1 MRHPFPWAKRVPI
14 CASLRACAALLE
26 ARRETPPSRMH
37 ERRESERR
45 VVCCCCCCFGGEGC
59 QRTPPFSCFNVTC
72 GCRRMREWHL
82 RSVFRAEREGR
93 RLVLRED
100 TCVCLP
106 HDNVGL
112 QSCSGL
118 CACAWRKESGRL
130 GMDDRFTW
138 RERERDVA
146 AWCVCMDE
154 DETDRPL
161 RQRTIQHSRWWCVCT
176 LLQGDETG
184 GLDGRCLTREAY
196 VHVHRS

>member
-1 MRHPFPWAKRVPI
+1 MSVVLFVVVVV
-14 CASLRACAALLE
+14 LE
-26 ARRETPPSRMH
+26 EKGV
-37 ERRESERR
+37 SERR
-45 VVCCCCCCFGGEGC
+45 RSPVLMLRV
-59 QRTPPFSCFNVTC
+59 

-138 RERERDVA
+138 REREREMWQHGVC
-146 AWCVCMDE
+146 AW
-154 DETDRPL
+154 TRT
-161 RQRTIQHSRWWCVCT
+161 RQTARDGRCGSAPFSIHVGGVCT

>member
-1 MRHPFPWAKRVPI
+1 MFVVVVAV
-14 CASLRACAALLE
+14 LE
-26 ARRETPPSRMH
+26 EKGV
-37 ERRESERR
+37 SERR
-45 VVCCCCCCFGGEGC
+45 RSPVLMLRVAVGEC
-59 QRTPPFSCFNVTC
+59 AN
-72 GCRRMREWHL
+72 WHL

-118 CACAWRKESGRL
+118 CARAWRKESGRL

-154 DETDRPL
+154 DETDRRPL
-161 RQRTIQHSRWWCVCT
+161 RQRFSIHVGGVCT

>member
-1 MRHPFPWAKRVPI
+1 M
-14 CASLRACAALLE
+14 LRCWKLD
-26 ARRETPPSRMH
+26 
-37 ERRESERR
+37 ERRRRLECMRGER
-45 VVCCCCCCFGGEGC
+45 VSVVFVCCCCCCFGGEGC

-138 RERERDVA
+138 REREREMWQHGVC
-146 AWCVCMDE
+146 AW
-154 DETDRPL
+154 TRT
-161 RQRTIQHSRWWCVCT
+161 RQT
-176 LLQGDETG
+176 
-184 GLDGRCLTREAY
+184 GRCGSAPFSIHVGGVCVRCYRATRPAVWTDAASHERRMCMYTALE
-196 VHVHRS
+196 

>member
-1 MRHPFPWAKRVPI
+1 MFVVVVAV
-14 CASLRACAALLE
+14 LE
-26 ARRETPPSRMH
+26 EKGV
-37 ERRESERR
+37 SERR
-45 VVCCCCCCFGGEGC
+45 RSPVLMLRVAVGEC
-59 QRTPPFSCFNVTC
+59 AN
-72 GCRRMREWHL
+72 WHL

-154 DETDRPL
+154 DETDRAAAAAAH
-161 RQRTIQHSRWWCVCT
+161 HSAFTLWCVCT

>member
-1 MRHPFPWAKRVPI
+1 M
-14 CASLRACAALLE
+14 LRCWKLD
-26 ARRETPPSRMH
+26 
-37 ERRESERR
+37 ERRRRLECMRGER
-45 VVCCCCCCFGGEGC
+45 VSVVFVCCCCCCFGGEGC

-154 DETDRPL
+154 DETDRARARRPH
-161 RQRTIQHSRWWCVCT
+161 HSAFTLWCVCT